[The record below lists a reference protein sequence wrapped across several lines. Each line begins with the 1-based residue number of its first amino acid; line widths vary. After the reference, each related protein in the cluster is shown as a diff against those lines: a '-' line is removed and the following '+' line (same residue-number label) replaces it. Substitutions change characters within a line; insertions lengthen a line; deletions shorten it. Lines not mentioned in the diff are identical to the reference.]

1 MRKSTKNQNR
11 YVRNLTEGERWER
24 RAARKSAVAN
34 RRKADRWNARQALA
48 RAY

>member
-34 RRKADRWNARQALA
+34 RRKADRWNASRALA